1 MKKIYQSFL
10 LFTALLISAN
20 AFSQSDTLFFLNFQT
35 DPSAEMAIFPDPG
48 TTDTMWVNF
57 DEDAIAA
64 EGGVPGTFFYDS
76 DWILPDSGSLEDT
89 NFVFVSRSWLVGF
102 DTSNSNWL
110 VSPAMQVVDANATLH
125 WKSAP
130 YQGPRY
136 VDGYSVKIFTGS
148 QDVLEQVPDVVFR
161 AAEMT
166 NILGAGGATIDL
178 DSFEFSNGYIHADGY
193 TLTDY
198 FIHADSL
205 ATDIHTG
212 ILEPHSISLA
222 AYAGQTIYV
231 AWHHDSAD
239 DNWLEIDDLLL
250 MGTKPVSGTNNSIL
264 ADLRFVTYPNPVD
277 NFLNVMFRLSEPADV
292 VLEVYNQ
299 EGKMVAAKP
308 TKKGVTGDFTE
319 QFDLRNLASGTYN
332 VALTVDNQRF
342 VKTIVRK

>member
-1 MKKIYQSFL
+1 MLL
-10 LFTALLISAN
+10 LFALLN
-20 AFSQSDTLFFLNFQT
+20 AAIVSSQSDTLFFMNFQT
-35 DPSAEMAIFPDPG
+35 DPSADMAVYPESG
-48 TTDTMWVNF
+48 ETDSMWVNF
-57 DEDAIAA
+57 DEEGLPA
-64 EGGVPGTFFYDS
+64 ENSYPSNFTFDL
-76 DWILPDSGSLEDT
+76 DWGSPDSIPATDS
-89 NFVFVSRSWLVGF
+89 NFVFASRSWLVDF
-102 DTSNSNWL
+102 DTSSSNWL
-110 VSPAMQVVDANATLH
+110 ISPAMQIVDANATLH

-136 VDGYSVKIFTGS
+136 IDGYAVKILTGS
-148 QDVLEQVPDVVFR
+148 QDITDASTSITEVFR

-166 NILGAGGATIDL
+166 AIVGESTSVIL
-178 DSFEFSNGYIHADGY
+178 SNFEFSQGYIHADGY
-193 TLTDY
+193 TLPEY
-198 FIHADSL
+198 FIAADTANGGDL
-205 ATDIHTG
+205 HTG
-212 ILEPHSISLA
+212 LLEPHSLSLA
-222 AYAGQTIYV
+222 DFAGQTIYV
-231 AWHHDSAD
+231 AWHHDSSD
-239 DNWLEIDDLLL
+239 DNLLMIDDLLL
-250 MGTKPVSGTNNSIL
+250 LGTEPVSGTNNTNL